1 MKMSNM
7 LDDKSSILVP
17 FDGTELSLK
26 ALEKAEEIGK
36 KFYCRIIM
44 LYVIDD
50 RCVYPVEIQKFVTRI
65 QDLDNLKEQFV
76 NIIREAVVSM
86 LKERA
91 DKLKENGLNV
101 DFIIRI
107 GSPGDEIV
115 AVAAEN
121 DADMIVMGTS
131 GALRTR
137 QAKRGLGSISRWV
150 SEMANCQVVLIR

>member
-17 FDGTELSLK
+17 YDGTDLSLK
-26 ALEKAEEIGK
+26 ALEKAEVLGQ
-36 KFYCRIIM
+36 KFNSQIII

-50 RCVYPVEIQKFVTRI
+50 RSVYPVEIQQFVTTRKH
-65 QDLDNLKEQFV
+65 LDNLKEQFV
-76 NIIREAVVSM
+76 NIIRESVESM

-101 DFIIRI
+101 DFMIRI
-107 GSPGDEIV
+107 GSPGDEIL
-115 AVAAEN
+115 AVAADK

-131 GALRTR
+131 GNLRRR

-150 SEMANCQVVLIR
+150 SELANCPVVLIR

>member
-36 KFYCRIIM
+36 KFYSRIII

-107 GSPGDEIV
+107 GSPGDEIL
-115 AVAAEN
+115 AVAADN

-131 GALRTR
+131 GALRR
-137 QAKRGLGSISRWV
+137 HPAKRGLGSVSRWV
-150 SEMANCQVVLIR
+150 SEMANCQVALIR